1 MLVLSHNQLKSKL
14 CYHEVCVFVCV
25 GGGGGGRGKY
35 PMESEGWMY
44 ITNKNKNKCPCCC
57 NCNMVKPLSKLS
69 WGDVGGGGEEKKTCG
84 IRCILLLPIKK
95 MDWDTTWNEK
105 AGLQQQKVHISEAA
119 TKLNQPS
126 QEGGGGCWGGAPL
139 SKNATWW
146 WRWRGGG
153 GTVNSRKAGCVLNVQ
168 VAEAVMGAQ
177 WTVGR
182 QDACW
187 TFRLQKLW
195 QARTTAWERH

>member
-1 MLVLSHNQLKSKL
+1 MLSWG
-14 CYHEVCVFVCV
+14 VCVCVCV
-25 GGGGGGRGKY
+25 GGGGGRGKY

-69 WGDVGGGGEEKKTCG
+69 WGDVGGGGEGKKTCG

-119 TKLNQPS
+119 TKLNHHHKKVEVVVGEGRHCPRMPH
-126 QEGGGGCWGGAPL
+126 GGGGEG
-139 SKNATWW
+139 
-146 WRWRGGG
+146 GGG

-168 VAEAVMGAQ
+168 VVEAVMGAQ
-177 WTVGR
+177 WTVRR